1 MRRAK
6 MDRLRKLL
14 GECVPVGLVFPNSSV
29 EDTTLPAHFDEED
42 EEEEDELTPISME
55 SGSRS
60 FTPAYFDID
69 EYDEEL
75 DSESVSISISSE
87 YDDSQEPEFMNGDAD
102 ADSLRAVRSPVHT
115 PTRPLSPLSD
125 THTAET
131 EEMER
136 TSSIEIFEAQLAAA
150 DAQLAKVRVPFV
162 WRRKLDVILEHE

>member
-6 MDRLRKLL
+6 MDRLRKIL

-29 EDTTLPAHFDEED
+29 EDTTLPAHFDED
-42 EEEEDELTPISME
+42 EEEEDDEELTPISME
-55 SGSRS
+55 SESRA

-69 EYDEEL
+69 DYDDEGL

-87 YDDSQEPEFMNGDAD
+87 CDDTQEIDAGNND

-125 THTAET
+125 TET
-131 EEMER
+131 VESADVDM
-136 TSSIEIFEAQLAAA
+136 TSSIEVFEAQLAAA